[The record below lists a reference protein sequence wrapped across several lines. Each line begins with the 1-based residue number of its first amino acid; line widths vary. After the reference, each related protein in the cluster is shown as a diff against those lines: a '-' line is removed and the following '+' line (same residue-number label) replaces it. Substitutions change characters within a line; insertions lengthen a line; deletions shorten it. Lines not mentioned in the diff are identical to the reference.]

1 MDTWARLTLNRLRTK
16 SLSKLLLQIVSV
28 ALLLTV
34 CAVPALAQMPLASAP
49 TVLTPM
55 SSAIPGDY
63 GPPEAPASAIGT
75 YSPIHSPT
83 QPRLDVNLLGEPAYG
98 PAPLTVD
105 FLVIMP
111 NPPSSLVYQWNF
123 GDGSA
128 SSLPASTI
136 IPHVYAHA
144 GTYLCALVVTASNG
158 LSTTVFTTIAV
169 RPADAKQE
177 N

>member
-1 MDTWARLTLNRLRTK
+1 MNTWARLSLNRLRTK
-16 SLSKLLLQIVSV
+16 SLFKLSLLVVPLAI
-28 ALLLTV
+28 LLTV
-34 CAVPALAQMPLASAP
+34 CGVPALAQMPLASAP
-49 TVLTPM
+49 TVATPM

-63 GPPEAPASAIGT
+63 GPPEAPASTMGT
-75 YSPIHSPT
+75 YSPTHSPT

-111 NPPSSLVYQWNF
+111 NPPSSLVYQWHF

-136 IPHVYAHA
+136 IPHVYTHA

-158 LSTTVFTTIAV
+158 LSTTVFTTVDV
-169 RPADAKQE
+169 RPADPKQE

>member
-1 MDTWARLTLNRLRTK
+1 MNTSPRLTLNRLKNK
-16 SLSKLLLQIVSV
+16 SLFKLLLQVASV

-34 CAVPALAQMPLASAP
+34 CAVPAFAQMPLASAP
-49 TVLTPM
+49 TVPSPM

-63 GPPEAPASAIGT
+63 GPAEAPASAMGT
-75 YSPIHSPT
+75 YSPTHSST

-98 PAPLTVD
+98 PAPLAVD

-158 LSTTVFTTIAV
+158 LSTTVFTTIQV
-169 RPADAKQE
+169 RPTDAKQGD
-177 N
+177 

>member
-1 MDTWARLTLNRLRTK
+1 MDTSARPILKRLRTK
-16 SLSKLLLQIVSV
+16 SLFKLSLLVVSV
-28 ALLLTV
+28 ALLLTICV
-34 CAVPALAQMPLASAP
+34 VPALAQMPLTFAP
-49 TVLTPM
+49 TDPTPM

-63 GPPEAPASAIGT
+63 GAPEAPASGMGT
-75 YSPIHSPT
+75 YSPTHSPT

-128 SSLPASTI
+128 SSLPTSTI
-136 IPHVYAHA
+136 IPHVYQHA
-144 GTYLCALVVTASNG
+144 GIYLCALVVTASNG
-158 LSTTVFTTIAV
+158 LSTTVFTTIQV
-169 RPADAKQE
+169 RPTDAEQE